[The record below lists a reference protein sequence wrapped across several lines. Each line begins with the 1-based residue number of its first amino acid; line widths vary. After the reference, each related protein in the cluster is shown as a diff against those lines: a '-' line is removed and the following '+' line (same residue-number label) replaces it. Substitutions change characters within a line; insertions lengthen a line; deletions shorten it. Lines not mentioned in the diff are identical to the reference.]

1 MTGAGSARLLADKR
15 GQGLIVYGEVTA
27 AALATAAQCDMG
39 SWSHGAAYL
48 TSPPLR
54 PDPETPQILMD
65 LLSRWKFVKIRLVVV
80 GGGGTG
86 SRACKALG
94 RVEMEMVLV
103 GKFER
108 LI

>member
-80 GGGGTG
+80 GGGG
-86 SRACKALG
+86 
-94 RVEMEMVLV
+94 VLAA
-103 GKFER
+103 GLAKHLEG
-108 LI
+108 LKWKWYLSGNLND